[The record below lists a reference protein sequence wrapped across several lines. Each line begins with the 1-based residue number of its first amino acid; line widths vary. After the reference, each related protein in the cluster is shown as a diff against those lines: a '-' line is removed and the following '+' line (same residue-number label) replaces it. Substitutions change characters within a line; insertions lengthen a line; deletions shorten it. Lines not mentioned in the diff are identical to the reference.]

1 MTDRQKYEN
10 ILTNLTASCNWTELN
25 LLVLPITIENITQKK
40 STYSYYRCIF
50 CFGGDLHLL
59 VHLRYDYHLNFFDK
73 VHLLTQVLLHF
84 FTMSSNENN
93 DLSPYELAR
102 LERIKR
108 NEDRLRGLGLID
120 NPALKKPKV
129 TPAKKVQKKRV
140 TRTTSVPTR
149 SSKRLKQLEG
159 YGNNSIGEEDDED
172 ATPITPDVDDIKV
185 DYLNSTPKEPEQLDD
200 HEFQVY
206 ASLRAWRL
214 RRKNELEIEPYKI
227 CQNRTLCELI
237 RKKRNDST
245 FLTDQGDQNNT
256 VEDQL
261 LSVWGIGPS
270 KAAEGGFGWEMLE
283 VLNAEDNAELLELSR
298 KNVTQVTES

>member
-1 MTDRQKYEN
+1 MEDVKHE
-10 ILTNLTASCNWTELN
+10 
-25 LLVLPITIENITQKK
+25 
-40 STYSYYRCIF
+40 
-50 CFGGDLHLL
+50 GD
-59 VHLRYDYHLNFFDK
+59 
-73 VHLLTQVLLHF
+73 
-84 FTMSSNENN
+84 
-93 DLSPYELAR
+93 
-102 LERIKR
+102 
-108 NEDRLRGLGLID
+108 
-120 NPALKKPKV
+120 
-129 TPAKKVQKKRV
+129 
-140 TRTTSVPTR
+140 
-149 SSKRLKQLEG
+149 
-159 YGNNSIGEEDDED
+159 NSIGEEEDDED
-172 ATPITPDVDDIKV
+172 STPITPDVDDIKV

-237 RKKRNDST
+237 RKKRKDCT
-245 FLTDQGDQNNT
+245 FLTDQGDQINT
-256 VEDQL
+256 VENQL

>member
-1 MTDRQKYEN
+1 
-10 ILTNLTASCNWTELN
+10 
-25 LLVLPITIENITQKK
+25 
-40 STYSYYRCIF
+40 
-50 CFGGDLHLL
+50 
-59 VHLRYDYHLNFFDK
+59 
-73 VHLLTQVLLHF
+73 
-84 FTMSSNENN
+84 MSSNENN
-93 DLSPYELAR
+93 DLSPYEIAR

-108 NEDRLRGLGLID
+108 NEDRLRSLGLID
-120 NPALKKPKV
+120 NPALKKPTI
-129 TPAKKVQKKRV
+129 TPAKRKKVQKKRV
-140 TRTTSVPTR
+140 KQTKSVPTR
-149 SSKRLKQLEG
+149 SSKRLKQLEDKHECDT
-159 YGNNSIGEEDDED
+159 IGVEDNED

-227 CQNRTLCELI
+227 CQNRTLCEMI

-283 VLNAEDNAELLELSR
+283 VMNAEDNAELLELSR

>member
-1 MTDRQKYEN
+1 
-10 ILTNLTASCNWTELN
+10 
-25 LLVLPITIENITQKK
+25 
-40 STYSYYRCIF
+40 
-50 CFGGDLHLL
+50 
-59 VHLRYDYHLNFFDK
+59 
-73 VHLLTQVLLHF
+73 
-84 FTMSSNENN
+84 MSSNENN

-108 NEDRLRGLGLID
+108 NEDRLRSLGLID
-120 NPALKKPKV
+120 NPALKKPTI
-129 TPAKKVQKKRV
+129 TPAKRKTVQKKKV
-140 TRTTSVPTR
+140 KRTPSVPTR
-149 SSKRLKQLEG
+149 SSKRLKQMED
-159 YGNNSIGEEDDED
+159 GNNSIGEEEDDED

-245 FLTDQGDQNNT
+245 FLTDKGDQT

-283 VLNAEDNAELLELSR
+283 VLNAEDNTELLELSR
-298 KNVTQVTES
+298 KNDTQIES

>member
-1 MTDRQKYEN
+1 
-10 ILTNLTASCNWTELN
+10 
-25 LLVLPITIENITQKK
+25 
-40 STYSYYRCIF
+40 
-50 CFGGDLHLL
+50 
-59 VHLRYDYHLNFFDK
+59 
-73 VHLLTQVLLHF
+73 
-84 FTMSSNENN
+84 MSSNENN

-108 NEDRLRGLGLID
+108 NEDRLRSLGLIG
-120 NPALKKPKV
+120 NPALKKPTI
-129 TPAKKVQKKRV
+129 TPAKRKKVQKKRV
-140 TRTTSVPTR
+140 KQTPSVPTR
-149 SSKRLKQLEG
+149 SSKRLKQMEDGVKHEG
-159 YGNNSIGEEDDED
+159 DTIGEEDDD
-172 ATPITPDVDDIKV
+172 IPITPDNVDDIKV

-237 RKKRNDST
+237 RKKRNDCT
-245 FLTDQGDQNNT
+245 FLTDQGDQNDT
-256 VEDQL
+256 IEDQL

-298 KNVTQVTES
+298 KNATQVTESSC

>member
-1 MTDRQKYEN
+1 MF
-10 ILTNLTASCNWTELN
+10 L
-25 LLVLPITIENITQKK
+25 
-40 STYSYYRCIF
+40 F
-50 CFGGDLHLL
+50 CFGGDFHLL
-59 VHLRYDYHLNFFDK
+59 VHLQIHYRPYFDK
-73 VHLLTQVLLHF
+73 VHLLIT
-84 FTMSSNENN
+84 FTNFIMSSNENN

-108 NEDRLRGLGLID
+108 NEDRLRSLGLID
-120 NPALKKPKV
+120 NPALKKPTI
-129 TPAKKVQKKRV
+129 TPAKSKKVKKKRV
-140 TRTTSVPTR
+140 KQTKSVPTR
-149 SSKRLKQLEG
+149 SSKRLKQLEDEG
-159 YGNNSIGEEDDED
+159 DTIGEEEDDEG

-214 RRKNELEIEPYKI
+214 RRKNELEVEPYKI

-245 FLTDQGDQNNT
+245 FLTDQQGDQNNT

-283 VLNAEDNAELLELSR
+283 ILNAEDNAELLELSR
-298 KNVTQVTES
+298 KNVTQTES